1 MRPTKFLFYLE
12 LFIFQFLQFAL
23 PQFLANALSYQVFDV
38 SLMCS
43 IPDQSVD
50 DPQLKPESKD
60 EEATPMTFLGVSVQS
75 LHLAW
80 ASMTQAANSD
90 LRFHPKWRTISLVT
104 LLVLALV
111 LYLRW
116 AAGGRDSATSGE
128 YYHNRAETNRQ
139 NTQILSCHQRMDITY
154 NDTYPLSR
162 PEKTE
167 HGIRYRIGMIADLD
181 LDSRSSKDQTWF
193 SYLKRGY
200 LTVSE
205 SADRLEVEWDA
216 DTVVLESHLSE
227 NGRGTNILLC
237 LCVFLCQQV

>member
-1 MRPTKFLFYLE
+1 MYPIKFLFYSD

-23 PQFLANALSYQVFDV
+23 PQFLANALSYQVSHV
-38 SLMCS
+38 PLMCS

-50 DPQLKPESKD
+50 DPQLKPDSQD
-60 EEATPMTFLGVSVQS
+60 EEATPMTSLGVSVQS

-90 LRFHPKWRTISLVT
+90 SRFHPKWRAISLVT

-116 AAGGRDSATSGE
+116 AAGGRDSATRGE
-128 YYHNRAETNRQ
+128 YYHNRAQAETNGQ
-139 NTQILSCHQRMDITY
+139 NAQILSRLQRMDITY

-162 PEKTE
+162 PEKTQ

-181 LDSRSSKDQTWF
+181 LASRSSKDQTWF

-227 NGRGTNILLC
+227 NGRGTRIPTNALTSVI
-237 LCVFLCQQV
+237 